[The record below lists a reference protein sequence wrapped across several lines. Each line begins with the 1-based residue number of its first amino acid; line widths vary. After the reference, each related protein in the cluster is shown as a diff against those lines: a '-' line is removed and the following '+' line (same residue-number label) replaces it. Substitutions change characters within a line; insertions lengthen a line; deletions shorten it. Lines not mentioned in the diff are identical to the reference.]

1 MEFDHI
7 LIRFG
12 EMALKGKNRKHF
24 ERQLL
29 ENVQFRLGEFRR
41 VKVKKTRGRMY
52 VLLNGEDAEE
62 VMKACQQVFG
72 IYSLSFAIHTENEL
86 EKLKEAVLSAV
97 QAEHGARTFKI
108 SAKRADKSF
117 PLTSDDLNPA
127 LGGHILKNTEGL
139 SVDVHHPDVELK
151 VEIRHE
157 GAYVTSK
164 DYPGAGGFPVGTTGK
179 AMIMLSGGIDSP
191 VAGYL
196 TMKRGVEIEAVHF
209 HSPPYTNERAKQKVL
224 DIAQE
229 LSRYGKRIKVHI
241 VPFTAIQQKIH
252 KDIPDSYGMTITRRM
267 MLKIT
272 EKIARQQGALAI
284 TTGESLGQVASQTM
298 ESMNTINEVTDYPVI
313 RPLVT
318 MDKLEII
325 NIAEKIDTYDISIR
339 PYEDCCTI
347 FVPKEPKTKPNREKT
362 VAIEQSVDFSGY
374 IEEAVGNIE
383 TIHINGKSE
392 GRKQE
397 SFADL
402 F

>member
-1 MEFDHI
+1 MQFDHI

-29 ENVQFRLGEFRR
+29 ENVQYRLKHFKK
-41 VKVKKTRGRMY
+41 VIVKKTRGRMY
-52 VLLNGEDAEE
+52 VLLNGEDPHK
-62 VMKACQQVFG
+62 VMEACQQVFG
-72 IYSLSFAIHTENEL
+72 IYSLSFAIHTENDL
-86 EKLKEAVLSAV
+86 ESLKEAVLSAV
-97 QAEHGARTFKI
+97 SVEENAKTFKI

-117 PLTSDDLNPA
+117 PLNSKELNPA
-127 LGGHILKNTEGL
+127 LGGHILKNKDEM

-164 DYPGAGGFPVGTTGK
+164 DYRGAGGLPIGSTGK
-179 AMIMLSGGIDSP
+179 SMIMLSGGIDSP

-209 HSPPYTNERAKQKVL
+209 HSPPYTSERAKQKVL
-224 DIAQE
+224 DLTRE
-229 LSRYGKRIKVHI
+229 LSKYGKRIKVHI
-241 VPFTAIQQKIH
+241 VPFTEIQQKIH
-252 KDIPDSYGMTITRRM
+252 RDLPDSYGMTIMRRM
-267 MLKIT
+267 MLRIT
-272 EKIARQQGALAI
+272 ERIAKREGALAI

-298 ESMNTINEVTDYPVI
+298 ESMNTINEVTNYPVI
-313 RPLVT
+313 RPLAT

-325 NIAEKIDTYDISIR
+325 DIAEKINTYDISIR

-362 VAIEQSVDFSGY
+362 VAIEQSVDFSED
-374 IEEAVGNIE
+374 IEKALASIE
-383 TIHINGKSE
+383 TVQIDGENSSE
-392 GRKQE
+392 EKG
-397 SFADL
+397 SFSEL